1 MTTHKKDIVI
11 GQARVCWGFAWH
23 PFVEGWCLPGGGRT
37 NDRAKA
43 EAICAAMDEM
53 MSYRL

>member
-53 MSYRL
+53 MRYHS